1 MINSILNF
9 IHRRFPHDSN
19 WLDGNCYFFALI
31 LIDRFPSLRMY
42 YDPIEGHFVVSSDGE
57 TFFDWSG
64 IRRYPDKKLPL
75 SLETIEESEP
85 QWYARIMKGCR
96 Y

>member
-1 MINSILNF
+1 MTNTILNF
-9 IHRRFPHDSN
+9 IHHRFPCDSN
-19 WLDGNCYFFALI
+19 WLDGNCYYFALI
-31 LIDRFPSLRMY
+31 LTDRFPSLRMY

-64 IRRYPDKKLPL
+64 IRRYPNEKLPL
-75 SLETIEESEP
+75 SLETIEESDP